1 MNFDLDAFISYAH
14 MDNVGLIQGH
24 QGWISNLHR
33 ALEVKVGQLLGKQ
46 PHIWR
51 DPKLQGNDV
60 FADTLLERLRH
71 VAVLISVLSP
81 CYVNSEWT
89 RRELVEFWKAAE
101 EQGGVRL
108 HDKARIF
115 KVLKTPVRRE
125 MHPPE
130 LQPLLGY
137 EFFQIDPDTGKM
149 HELDE
154 AFGSEAQIAFWMKL
168 DDLAQDICSLLELLG
183 AAGIADSS
191 GEKITRETIF
201 LAETTIDVKEQ
212 REMIRRDLQQHGY
225 TVLPAAGLPLVA
237 SEIVSSFREDLAR
250 SRMSIHLVGKNYGTI
265 PEGSTESIP
274 EIQSELAID
283 RVNQG
288 NFSRLIWIPPGL
300 HVDDNRQ
307 QKFIEQLRMD
317 PRIQKGSDLLETPLE
332 DLRTVIQ
339 DRLKQAAEPVRKKS
353 VTPTCRGHRI
363 WSVSK
368 QDPAQVYLIYD
379 QRDVGVTSPWADLL
393 FDRGF
398 EVLRPVFEGDEREA
412 REYHEENLRSCDGA
426 LIFYGA
432 ANELWV
438 RRKLRELQKSAGYG
452 RIKPIRAVAIS
463 LLAPMTE
470 EKERFRTHEATVIPQ
485 LGGFA
490 LDPLLPFITQLQS

>member
-1 MNFDLDAFISYAH
+1 MYFDLDAFISYAH
-14 MDNVGLIQGH
+14 MDNVGLMPGQ

-33 ALEVKVGQLLGKQ
+33 ALEVKVGQLLGKP

-130 LQPLLGY
+130 LQELLGY
-137 EFFQIDPDTGKM
+137 EFFQVDPDTGKM

-154 AFGSEAQIAFWMKL
+154 AFGPKAQIAFWMKI
-168 DDLAQDICSLLELLG
+168 DDLAQDICALLEMLESSG
-183 AAGIADSS
+183 PADSPA
-191 GEKITRETIF
+191 EATTRETIF
-201 LAETTIDVKEQ
+201 LAEATIDVKEQ
-212 REMIRRDLQQHGY
+212 RETIRRDLQQHGY
-225 TVLPAAGLPLVA
+225 VVLPAGGTPIVA
-237 SEIVSSFREDLAR
+237 SEMETSFREDLKR
-250 SRMSIHLVGKNYGTI
+250 SRMSIHLVGKNYGVV

-274 EIQSELAID
+274 EIQNELAIE
-283 RVNQG
+283 RVKQG
-288 NFSRLIWIPPGL
+288 DFSRLIWIAPGL
-300 HVDDNRQ
+300 QVEDERQ
-307 QKFIEQLRMD
+307 KKFLERLRMD
-317 PRIQKGSDLLETPLE
+317 PRIQAGSDLMETSLEE
-332 DLRTVIQ
+332 LRTVIQ
-339 DRLKQAAEPVRKKS
+339 DRLKQAPPVAKKAVAAS
-353 VTPTCRGHRI
+353 STANLR
-363 WSVSK
+363 
-368 QDPAQVYLIYD
+368 QVYLLYD
-379 QRDVGVTSPWADLL
+379 QRDKGVTSPWADVL

-398 EVLRPVFEGDEREA
+398 EVIHPVFEGDEREV
-412 REYHEENLRSCDGA
+412 REYHEENLRACDGA

-432 ANELWV
+432 AHELWV
-438 RRKLRELQKSAGYG
+438 RRKLRELQKSPGYG
-452 RIKPIRAVAIS
+452 RIKPLPAVAIS
-463 LLAPMTE
+463 VLAPATE
-470 EKERFRTHEATVIPQ
+470 EKERFRTHEAMVIPQ

-490 LDPLLPFITQLQS
+490 ADSLSPFIAQLQS